1 MHPMLKPALRRGWR
15 DRNTVQFGMTPAQ
28 ALTLGPVDTATGSLL
43 ELLDG
48 TRGMELLR
56 EEGRRMELPDGHVDR
71 LVRRL
76 SRAGLLDDSRG
87 GGPAADALRG
97 RPEVLDR
104 LRPDWASLG
113 LTTAGPGDPLR
124 ALAARRSMRVQ
135 VRGVGRVGAVVA
147 ALLSAAGVGE
157 VEVRD
162 VGRVEPWDVAP
173 GGLPA
178 EAVGERREEAARRVV
193 RRCAP
198 DRPPRGTARSPLAED
213 VTGHSLVVLA
223 PRDDVAVHAPDPV
236 TAEPLLA
243 SGTPTSMPG
252 WWRAPVWSVHW
263 SFPARRRAP
272 AASRRTGS
280 TGTRRGRGSWP
291 SGARAGSAGWAPAT
305 SHWPRPSRGSPPPMR
320 WPSSTDGSR
329 PPRAPA
335 GRSPCRSCTGSR
347 GPSCRIAAVRAGP
360 RTPARTRVREARRKV
375 RENTPP
381 PTGVA
386 RDNGRARAVEGVAP
400 SGGRGAAGQGPGGR
414 MSDLPRKAVT
424 RTAKLAALPLGFAG
438 RATWGLGKRIVGESA
453 ELVGR
458 ELQQRTADQLFKV
471 LGELKGGA
479 MKFGQAL
486 SVFESALP
494 EEVAGPY
501 RAALTKL
508 QEAAPPMPTRT
519 VHAVLEERL
528 GKDWQELF
536 RTFDDKPAAA
546 ASIGQVHRAVWH
558 DGREVAVK
566 VQYPGAGEALLSD
579 LNQLSRF
586 ARLLGPLIPGM
597 DVKPLITELKD
608 RVSEELDYGLEA
620 QAQRAH
626 AEEFAGDP
634 DVVVPDVVHQCD
646 QVLVTEWIDGTP
658 LSEVIADGT
667 EEQRDRAGQL
677 LARFLFSGPART
689 GLLHADPHPGNF
701 RLLPGGPGG
710 EDDWRLGVL
719 DFGTVDRLPGGLPSP
734 SARRCG

>member
-1 MHPMLKPALRRGWR
+1 
-15 DRNTVQFGMTPAQ
+15 
-28 ALTLGPVDTATGSLL
+28 
-43 ELLDG
+43 
-48 TRGMELLR
+48 
-56 EEGRRMELPDGHVDR
+56 
-71 LVRRL
+71 
-76 SRAGLLDDSRG
+76 
-87 GGPAADALRG
+87 
-97 RPEVLDR
+97 
-104 LRPDWASLG
+104 
-113 LTTAGPGDPLR
+113 
-124 ALAARRSMRVQ
+124 
-135 VRGVGRVGAVVA
+135 
-147 ALLSAAGVGE
+147 
-157 VEVRD
+157 
-162 VGRVEPWDVAP
+162 
-173 GGLPA
+173 
-178 EAVGERREEAARRVV
+178 
-193 RRCAP
+193 
-198 DRPPRGTARSPLAED
+198 
-213 VTGHSLVVLA
+213 
-223 PRDDVAVHAPDPV
+223 
-236 TAEPLLA
+236 
-243 SGTPTSMPG
+243 
-252 WWRAPVWSVHW
+252 
-263 SFPARRRAP
+263 
-272 AASRRTGS
+272 
-280 TGTRRGRGSWP
+280 
-291 SGARAGSAGWAPAT
+291 
-305 SHWPRPSRGSPPPMR
+305 
-320 WPSSTDGSR
+320 
-329 PPRAPA
+329 
-335 GRSPCRSCTGSR
+335 
-347 GPSCRIAAVRAGP
+347 
-360 RTPARTRVREARRKV
+360 
-375 RENTPP
+375 
-381 PTGVA
+381 
-386 RDNGRARAVEGVAP
+386 
-400 SGGRGAAGQGPGGR
+400 

-519 VHAVLEERL
+519 VHGVLAERL
-528 GKDWQELF
+528 GEDWQELF

-586 ARLLGPLIPGM
+586 ARLLGPLVPGM

-634 DVVVPDVVHQCD
+634 DVVVPDVVHQCE

-667 EEQRDRAGQL
+667 DEQRDRAGQL

-701 RLLPGGPGG
+701 RLLPGGSGG

-719 DFGTVDRLPGGLPSP
+719 DFGTVDRLPGGLPAPIGEALRMTLDGEAEAVYEMLCAEGFVKESVALDPDAVLDYLEPIIEPARAEAFTFTRGWMRSQATRIADVRSP
-734 SARRCG
+734 AHQLAKQLNLPPAYLLIHRVTLSTIGVLCQLGATVRLRDELEDWLPEFVAGEPGEEEEAAQA

>member
-1 MHPMLKPALRRGWR
+1 
-15 DRNTVQFGMTPAQ
+15 
-28 ALTLGPVDTATGSLL
+28 
-43 ELLDG
+43 
-48 TRGMELLR
+48 
-56 EEGRRMELPDGHVDR
+56 
-71 LVRRL
+71 
-76 SRAGLLDDSRG
+76 
-87 GGPAADALRG
+87 
-97 RPEVLDR
+97 
-104 LRPDWASLG
+104 
-113 LTTAGPGDPLR
+113 
-124 ALAARRSMRVQ
+124 
-135 VRGVGRVGAVVA
+135 
-147 ALLSAAGVGE
+147 
-157 VEVRD
+157 
-162 VGRVEPWDVAP
+162 
-173 GGLPA
+173 
-178 EAVGERREEAARRVV
+178 
-193 RRCAP
+193 
-198 DRPPRGTARSPLAED
+198 
-213 VTGHSLVVLA
+213 
-223 PRDDVAVHAPDPV
+223 
-236 TAEPLLA
+236 
-243 SGTPTSMPG
+243 
-252 WWRAPVWSVHW
+252 
-263 SFPARRRAP
+263 
-272 AASRRTGS
+272 
-280 TGTRRGRGSWP
+280 
-291 SGARAGSAGWAPAT
+291 
-305 SHWPRPSRGSPPPMR
+305 
-320 WPSSTDGSR
+320 
-329 PPRAPA
+329 
-335 GRSPCRSCTGSR
+335 
-347 GPSCRIAAVRAGP
+347 
-360 RTPARTRVREARRKV
+360 
-375 RENTPP
+375 
-381 PTGVA
+381 
-386 RDNGRARAVEGVAP
+386 
-400 SGGRGAAGQGPGGR
+400 

-519 VHAVLEERL
+519 VHGVLAERL
-528 GKDWQELF
+528 GEDWQELF

-586 ARLLGPLIPGM
+586 ARLLGPLVPGM

-719 DFGTVDRLPGGLPSP
+719 DFGTVDRLPGGLPAPIGEALRMTLDGEAEAVYEMLCAEGFVKESVELDPDAVLDYLEPIIEPTRVEAFTFTRGWMRRQAARIADVRSP
-734 SARRCG
+734 AHQLAKQLNLPPAYLLIHRVTLSTIGVLCQLGATVRLRDELEDWLPEFVPGEPGEEEEAAQA